1 MKFKSIVPISLMII
15 PWLLFLPF
23 LCQLAGMADLSSW
36 LLANTV
42 KPVYIA
48 FPVVLLL
55 NVFCDYICPWDTED
69 LSRWNLLV
77 KLLLIPAYLVVF
89 GIVRVAQAQLGIL
102 LVLCA
107 LLLLTSSAYGLR
119 VLFLAKKNRE
129 IRLLPFLLLLVCHF
143 CFVTDIIAALILRR
157 KFKTVPVA

>member
-1 MKFKSIVPISLMII
+1 MKFKSVVPISLVVI

-23 LCQLAGMADLSSW
+23 LCQLAGMEALSNW

-55 NVFCDYICPWDTED
+55 NVFCDYICPWDTGD
-69 LSRWNLLV
+69 LNHWNLLV

-89 GIVRVAQAQLGIL
+89 GIVRVAQSQLGIL
-102 LVLCA
+102 LVPCA

-119 VLFLAKKNRE
+119 VLFRQRKTRKSR
-129 IRLLPFLLLLVCHF
+129 
-143 CFVTDIIAALILRR
+143 CFPSSCCWCVISAS
-157 KFKTVPVA
+157 

>member
-1 MKFKSIVPISLMII
+1 MKFKYIVPISLVII

-23 LCQLAGMADLSSW
+23 LCQLAGMEALSQW

-48 FPVVLLL
+48 FPIILLL
-55 NVFCDYICPWDTED
+55 NVFCDYICPWDTGD
-69 LSRWNLLV
+69 LNRWNLLV

-102 LVLCA
+102 LVLCV

-119 VLFLAKKNRE
+119 VLFRAKKNKE

-143 CFVTDIIAALILRR
+143 CFVADVVAAFVLQR
-157 KFKTVPVA
+157 KLK

>member
-1 MKFKSIVPISLMII
+1 MKFKSIVPISLLII

-23 LCQLAGMADLSSW
+23 LCQLAGMEVLSDW

-48 FPVVLLL
+48 FPIILLL
-55 NVFCDYICPWDTED
+55 NVFCDYICPWDTEE

-89 GIVRVAQAQLGIL
+89 WIVRVAEAQLGIL

-119 VLFLAKKNRE
+119 VLFRAKKKSSKSI
-129 IRLLPFLLLLVCHF
+129 IRPLLASCQSTTMRPATTHSCDSQ
-143 CFVTDIIAALILRR
+143 CS
-157 KFKTVPVA
+157 TVM

>member
-1 MKFKSIVPISLMII
+1 MKFKSIVPISLVII

-23 LCQLAGMADLSSW
+23 LCQLAGMEALSQW

-48 FPVVLLL
+48 FPIILLL
-55 NVFCDYICPWDTED
+55 NVFCDYICPWDTGD
-69 LSRWNLLV
+69 LNRWNLLV
-77 KLLLIPAYLVVF
+77 KLLIPAYLVVF

-102 LVLCA
+102 LVLCV

-119 VLFLAKKNRE
+119 VLFRAKKNKK

-157 KFKTVPVA
+157 KYNS